1 MSKALT
7 SSCILSLCDPC
18 MLFII
23 MVLMAD
29 LCIDGDKFTGIFSEM
44 SSSLISVYNA
54 SVLIFVNKSYRKVP
68 QFLAHF
74 ISKVDLYEE
83 PEQRILLLWGR
94 VLYIMGQGAVHYV
107 AGCCILWGRVLYI
120 MGQGA
125 VYYGA
130 GCCILWGR
138 VLYIMG
144 QGAVYYGAGCCIL
157 WGRVLYIMGQ
167 GAVYYGAGCCIL
179 WGRVLYI
186 CSCT

>member
-29 LCIDGDKFTGIFSEM
+29 LCIDGDTFTGIFSEM
-44 SSSLISVYNA
+44 SSSLILSVNNA

-94 VLYIMGQGAVHYV
+94 VLYIMG
-107 AGCCILWGRVLYI
+107 AGCYILWGRVLYI

-125 VYYGA
+125 VYYGGRVLYIMGA
-130 GCCILWGR
+130 GCCILWG
-138 VLYIMG
+138 
-144 QGAVYYGAGCCIL
+144 QGDVYYGAGCCIL
-157 WGRVLYIMGQ
+157 WGQ
-167 GAVYYGAGCCIL
+167 GAVYLFMHIISTHQKLIITKSSNIY
-179 WGRVLYI
+179 VV
-186 CSCT
+186 S